1 MNTQNQGSLFSAGT
15 PDNGAPRKW
24 SGFCRA
30 AAALSFFLLSG
41 VSLSAAAEDALIE
54 PFDDA
59 SQFSVSSGFFSDGGF
74 DFLGISDSAGGGD
87 FGGSPSPSGLK
98 AYTGLDGS
106 FLTGMDLDGEGASL
120 PVTLEWSG
128 IDISGLTNLQFSGD
142 FAEFFD
148 APGDID
154 SDDFIQLEVSIDG
167 SPFIT
172 FLEFRLDEV
181 EPDNFNGI
189 FREDTDFD
197 GRGDGAALSNAAATF
212 TKPIAGSGSVLALRL
227 IVRLNAGDED
237 FAADSF
243 LISGT
248 AGGSTAGL
256 IENFDDASQFSVDS
270 GLFSDGGFDFLG
282 LSDGAGGGDFGGDPV
297 PSGLKGYTGF
307 DGSFLTGM
315 DLDGEGARLPVVLEW
330 NGIDISEFSALQFSG
345 DFAEFF
351 DAPGDIDFDDFIL
364 VEAAIDGGL
373 YVTVLEFRLD
383 EDEPDN
389 FNGIF
394 REDTDGDL
402 RGDGAALSGTA
413 ATFTKPITGVG
424 STLDLRLTVRV
435 NAGDEDFAVDNFRIE
450 QAASG
455 LVEPFDNATRFT
467 VSSGFFSDG
476 GFDFLGI
483 SDGAGGGDFG
493 GDPAPTGLK
502 AYTGFDGSFLT
513 GMDLDGEGA
522 ALPVVLEW
530 SAIDIGGLST
540 LQFSGDFAEFFD
552 APGDIDFDDYIL
564 IEASIDGGPYV
575 TVLDFRLDENEP
587 DNFNG
592 LFREDTDGDGRGDGT
607 ALSGAATTFT
617 KPIAGTGIS
626 MALRLTARVN
636 AGDEDF
642 GVDNFV
648 ISEQSVAPP
657 PVDLVRIHE
666 IQGSG
671 DTSPLVGE
679 TVQIEG
685 VVVGAYPDL
694 GGFFVQ
700 EEDADAD
707 GSLLTS
713 EGIWVFEPGAGVS
726 AGDVVAVIGT
736 VVEFGSGSAT
746 LTELASVTS
755 VSTLDTGRSDLV
767 SASILGLPVG
777 SVGEFEAFE
786 GMLVQFPQ
794 TLTVTETFNLARFG
808 TVSLATERLYN
819 PTHLAE
825 PGTDAQAVADLNA
838 RSRIELDDGLSA
850 QNPDPVIYP
859 VGGLSG
865 TNTLRSGDT
874 VTGISAVLD
883 QRFGVYRL
891 QPVGTPD
898 FLASNPRPSVP
909 PFPGGSLTVASVN
922 VLNYFVT
929 TDSSGSICG
938 PANDQ
943 GCRGADS
950 ASELERQTQKIVA
963 ALSAMSAD
971 VYGLVEL
978 ENSAGVPVLATLVD
992 EINQAMGPGTYDFVD
1007 TGTVGSDAI
1016 KVGFIY
1022 KPSTVTPTGSF
1033 AILDT
1038 PAIIP
1043 DRNRVPLAQ
1052 TFEENASGEKLTLV
1066 VNHFKSKG
1074 SACADIGDPDTGDGQ
1089 GNCNLTRT
1097 AIAEE
1102 LVSWLATDPT
1112 GSGDPDFMILGDLNS
1127 YAMEDPIDAL
1137 KNGGYTDLTDFFIGQ
1152 SAYSFVFRG
1161 EFGYL
1166 DYALSSESLTP
1177 QITGLTE
1184 WHINA
1189 DEPRAL
1195 DYNEEFKTPGQVI
1208 SFFDPGAF
1216 RSSDHDPLIVGLS
1229 LEPAAPIPG
1238 DIDGD
1243 GDVDMDDIS
1252 LIIAVRNQPASGPD
1266 DPRDLDGD
1274 GVITVLDA
1282 RRAVTLCTR
1291 AGCAVE

>member
-1 MNTQNQGSLFSAGT
+1 MNTKNQGSLFSAGT
-15 PDNGAPRKW
+15 PESGAPQRR
-24 SGFCRA
+24 SGFCRGT
-30 AAALSFFLLSG
+30 AALCVLLLTG
-41 VSLSAAAEDALIE
+41 VSLKAAAEDALIE

-74 DFLGISDSAGGGD
+74 DFLGISDGAGGGD
-87 FGGSPSPSGLK
+87 FGGGPVPVGIK
-98 AYTGLDGS
+98 TYTGLDGS
-106 FLTGMDLDGEGASL
+106 FLTGMDLNGEGATL
-120 PVTLEWSG
+120 PVVLEWSG
-128 IDISGLTNLQFSGD
+128 IDISGLSDLQFSGD

-154 SDDFIQLEVSIDG
+154 ADDFIRLDVSIDG
-167 SPFIT
+167 GPFVT
-172 FLEFRLDEV
+172 FLEFRLDV
-181 EPDNFNGI
+181 AEPDNFNGI

-197 GRGDGAALSNAAATF
+197 GRGDGASLTDAAATF
-212 TKPIAGSGSVLALRL
+212 TKPIPGTGSTLALRL
-227 IVRLNAGDED
+227 NLRVEAGDED
-237 FAADSF
+237 FAADNF
-243 LISGT
+243 LISGSAT
-248 AGGSTAGL
+248 GPTTGL
-256 IENFDDASQFSVDS
+256 LENFDDASQFSVSS

-282 LSDGAGGGDFGGDPV
+282 ISDGAGGGDFGGDPV
-297 PSGLKGYTGF
+297 PSGIKAYTGF
-307 DGSFLTGM
+307 DGSFLTGI
-315 DLDGEGARLPVVLEW
+315 DLDGEGATLPVVLEW

-345 DFAEFF
+345 DFAELF
-351 DAPGDIDFDDFIL
+351 DAPGDIDFDDFIR
-364 VEAAIDGGL
+364 VEASIDGGL

-389 FNGIF
+389 FNGVF
-394 REDTDGDL
+394 REDTDGDG
-402 RGDGAALSGTA
+402 RGDGTALTGAAE
-413 ATFTKPITGVG
+413 TFTKPITGIG
-424 STLDLRLTVRV
+424 STLDLRLTVRL
-435 NAGDEDFAVDNFRIE
+435 NAGDEDFAVDSFRIE

-455 LVEPFDNATRFT
+455 LVESFNNASRFT

-493 GDPAPTGLK
+493 GDPVPTGAK
-502 AYTGFDGSFLT
+502 AYSGFDGSFLT

-522 ALPVVLEW
+522 VLPVVLEW
-530 SAIDIGGLST
+530 SAINIGGLST

-552 APGDIDFDDYIL
+552 APGDVDFDDFL
-564 IEASIDGGPYV
+564 RVEASIDGGPFA
-575 TVLDFRLDENEP
+575 TVLEFRLDQDEP

-592 LFREDTDGDGRGDGT
+592 IFREDTDGDGRGDGA
-607 ALSGAATTFT
+607 ALSGAAATFT

-626 MALRLTARVN
+626 LALRLTARVN

-642 GVDNFV
+642 AVDNFV
-648 ISEQSVAPP
+648 ISEQTVAPP
-657 PVDLVRIHE
+657 PVELVRIHE

-679 TVQIEG
+679 IVQIEG

-707 GSLLTS
+707 GSLQTS
-713 EGIWVFEPGAGVS
+713 EGIWVFEPGASV
-726 AGDVVAVIGT
+726 APGDRVAVTGT
-736 VVEFGSGSAT
+736 VIEFGSGSAT
-746 LTELASVTS
+746 LTELTSVSS
-755 VSTLDTGRSDLV
+755 VSTLETGRSDLV
-767 SASILGLPVG
+767 SPTILGLPVG

-825 PGTDAQAVADLNA
+825 PGAAAQAVADLNA
-838 RSRIELDDGLSA
+838 RSRIELDDGQSA

-874 VTGISAVLD
+874 VTGLSAVLD
-883 QRFGVYRL
+883 QRFGTYRL

-898 FLASNPRPSVP
+898 FLVSNPRPSIP

-929 TDSSGSICG
+929 TDTAGAICG

-943 GCRGADS
+943 SCRGADS

-963 ALSAMSAD
+963 ALGAMSAD

-992 EINQAMGPGTYDFVD
+992 ELNQATGPGTYDFVD

-1022 KPSTVTPTGSF
+1022 KPSTVTPTGPF

-1112 GSGDPDFMILGDLNS
+1112 GSGDPDFMILGDLNA

-1137 KNGGYTDLTDFFIGQ
+1137 KNGGYTDLTDFFIGP
-1152 SAYSFVFRG
+1152 SAYSFVFFG
-1161 EFGYL
+1161 QFGYL
-1166 DYALSSESLTP
+1166 DHALSSETLTP
-1177 QITGLTE
+1177 QVTGLTE

-1195 DYNEEFKTPGQVI
+1195 DYNEEFKTPGQVS
-1208 SFFDPGAF
+1208 SFFDPGPF

-1229 LEPAAPIPG
+1229 LQPATPTPG

-1252 LIIAVRNQPASGPD
+1252 LILAARNQPASGPD

-1291 AGCAVE
+1291 AGCATE